1 MLPVAIFTEN
11 DVDGDAFLLLEEESM
26 RRMIKSEGLLL
37 KFKKAY
43 ANLGFNT
50 QKQIPK
56 EPSKPLKPSLTHK
69 QKFPIVQSRAS
80 DQRNNVKCVF
90 IHSDS

>member
-1 MLPVAIFTEN
+1 MVIFTEN
-11 DVDGDAFLLLEEESM
+11 DVDGDAFLLLEKQSM

-50 QKQIPK
+50 QKQIQR
-56 EPSKPLKPSLTHK
+56 EPKPLKPSPTLSEEWSKYTGEAATTKPSTTGTLLCIKLHT
-69 QKFPIVQSRAS
+69 S
-80 DQRNNVKCVF
+80 
-90 IHSDS
+90 

>member
-1 MLPVAIFTEN
+1 MFIPVAIFTEN

-56 EPSKPLKPSLTHK
+56 EPSKPLKHGLFVLSQFSNALCD
-69 QKFPIVQSRAS
+69 IG
-80 DQRNNVKCVF
+80 
-90 IHSDS
+90 